1 MAECSH
7 LDFFF
12 FFSFALDRHHP
23 TFDVCVC
30 VIYLAK
36 WIVPYCLFWVIS
48 FFFLYYY
55 LFVNSICSFFP
66 FFALLPPLHISLCAC
81 CFALGRSYHIYFS
94 SFYLYYYYYSDIRLL
109 LSCEMM
115 LIKCSYVNRI
125 FGWGSIFKTMC

>member
-1 MAECSH
+1 M
-7 LDFFF
+7 
-12 FFSFALDRHHP
+12 
-23 TFDVCVC
+23 CVC

-36 WIVPYCLFWVIS
+36 WIVPYCLFWVI
-48 FFFLYYY
+48 FFFFFITIL
-55 LFVNSICSFFP
+55 VNSICSFFP

-109 LSCEMM
+109 LSCELM